1 MNNGSL
7 AKGAAAVVA
16 MAIVVGFTHNVFSP
30 NGLPLVRTAPVK
42 VAVADSAIF
51 GAPSTGPGDG
61 AADTS
66 APGAFRV
73 ITLDQMKRAVGEN
86 KGMLFD
92 ARTPEEYAAG
102 HIPGA
107 ANLYAMAPE
116 SWVERIAEVPRDT
129 LVIIYCSNP
138 HCPFAKTL
146 AEFLGSFGFT
156 NMLLFDDG
164 WDAWSGAGLP
174 AAAGREGG

>member
-7 AKGAAAVVA
+7 PRGVAAVVA
-16 MAIVVGFTHNVFSP
+16 MAVVVGFTHNVFSP
-30 NGLPLVRTAPVK
+30 NGLPLVRTAPVRLS
-42 VAVADSAIF
+42 VADSAIF
-51 GAPSTGPGDG
+51 GAHQAGPGV
-61 AADTS
+61 AAAETS
-66 APGAFRV
+66 TVGAFRV
-73 ITLDQMKRAVGEN
+73 ITLGQMKRAVEEG

-92 ARTPEEYAAG
+92 ARTPDEFAAG
-102 HIPGA
+102 HVPGA
-107 ANLYAMAPE
+107 QNLYAMAPE
-116 SWVERIAEVPRDT
+116 AWVDRIAEVPRDT

-138 HCPFAKTL
+138 HCPFGKSL

-174 AAAGREGG
+174 AAAGKEGG